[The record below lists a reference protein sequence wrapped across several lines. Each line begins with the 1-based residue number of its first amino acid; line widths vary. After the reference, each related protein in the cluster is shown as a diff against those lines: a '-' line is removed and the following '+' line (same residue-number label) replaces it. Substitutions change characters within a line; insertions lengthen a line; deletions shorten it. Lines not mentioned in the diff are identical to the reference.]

1 MGNKNGMGSWIQT
14 RVTLFCN
21 AIKNSLK
28 FSYSLF
34 SKLFILYISIVAVI
48 LIVMFTA
55 FYNIFESY
63 FVQYT
68 QEILISQDKIVAFI
82 RTPLP
87 QILEILN
94 SIRNIGI
101 ILLIASFFP
110 ISIIIYIISKQIT
123 NPLKEMNYV
132 AKKIANGEF
141 DKRIEI
147 NSQDEIGQLA
157 NSLNYMAS
165 ELDKIEENR
174 KTFIANVSHDLR
186 SPLTSIQ
193 GFIIAILD
201 GTIPSEKQERYLNIV
216 LNESQ
221 RMIKMTNDILEL
233 NKLEETNNI
242 KKILFDMHQLIG

>member
-1 MGNKNGMGSWIQT
+1 MGNKNRMGSWIQT
-14 RVTLFCN
+14 RAKLL
-21 AIKNSLK
+21 SG
-28 FSYSLF
+28 SRSLF
-34 SKLFILYISIVAVI
+34 SKLFILYISIVVAI
-48 LIVMFTA
+48 LIMMFTA

-63 FVQYT
+63 FIQYT
-68 QEILISQDKIVAFI
+68 QEILISKDKIVAFI

-87 QILEILN
+87 QILEILK
-94 SIRNIGI
+94 SIRTVGI
-101 ILLIASFFP
+101 MLLIVSFFP

-123 NPLKEMNYV
+123 NPLEEMNYV

-157 NSLNYMAS
+157 SSLNYMAS
-165 ELDKIEENR
+165 ELDKIEESR
-174 KTFIANVSHDLR
+174 KAFIANVSHDLR

-201 GTIPSEKQERYLNIV
+201 GTIPPEKQERYLNIV
-216 LNESQ
+216 LSESQ

-233 NKLEETNNI
+233 NKLEGATRC
-242 KKILFDMHQLIG
+242 DMKSIA